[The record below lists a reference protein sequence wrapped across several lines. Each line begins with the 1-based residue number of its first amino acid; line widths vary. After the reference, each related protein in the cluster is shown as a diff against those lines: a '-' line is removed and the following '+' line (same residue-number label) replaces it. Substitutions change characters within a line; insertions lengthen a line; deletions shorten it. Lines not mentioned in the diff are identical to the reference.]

1 MWGWASVRVAMAA
14 LIMTTG
20 GATPAAAGPPP
31 DTHESS
37 LEVVAD
43 AASDDARLVM
53 RWIAQ
58 THDALGTPF
67 AVVDKRNARIFV
79 FTRAGRLAGTA
90 PALLGQAPGDASAPG
105 IGDIA
110 PQDIPPE
117 LRTTPAGRFASVPGR
132 NLAGEA
138 VVWVDYTTAIA
149 IHRLRPAPASERR
162 PQRLASATTQDN
174 RISLGCIVVDG
185 AFYDAVVAPLLGRER
200 GVVYVLPEHTD
211 TASWL
216 AAHAAVH

>member
-67 AVVDKRNARIFV
+67 AVVDKRNARIFKTNNV
-79 FTRAGRLAGTA
+79 SNDTYIWANMATA
-90 PALLGQAPGDASAPG
+90 FESYARDSQL
-105 IGDIA
+105 I
-110 PQDIPPE
+110 
-117 LRTTPAGRFASVPGR
+117 
-132 NLAGEA
+132 
-138 VVWVDYTTAIA
+138 
-149 IHRLRPAPASERR
+149 
-162 PQRLASATTQDN
+162 
-174 RISLGCIVVDG
+174 
-185 AFYDAVVAPLLGRER
+185 
-200 GVVYVLPEHTD
+200 
-211 TASWL
+211 
-216 AAHAAVH
+216 